1 MAAFTKTPDSTV
13 SREITKTALPLDN
26 GALTQ
31 GKIIEEAYASLTEED
46 LFISEEV
53 AINIA
58 QLFINDS
65 IAVGEMVS
73 WDESTEITN
82 VVVMYDE
89 TGTDTVTAYSFELD
103 NTKGY
108 NGYIVVAARLDAP
121 NLILEFAD
129 AAEPLYTVLDLNEED
144 QVVYLGPEYYYM
156 DSVDNDLDVLWDLS
170 GNKVLRDQL
179 VNVIEENSDINNIPE
194 NVAITIASEKGV
206 LYFNASE
213 SSEDIDSGIS
223 LYASNSSPIANPF
236 THANNNYQGP
246 FVSNDYINK
255 WENYVSYY
263 DTTTYDYGRHC
274 GPSAITHLIKWYG
287 KRYNSSLCNTSYSST
302 LSSVVSY
309 GNTWGYYDPSSGT
322 LRGSAS
328 EYIRLC
334 FAQRG
339 VSVYVNGKYN
349 VNYDN
354 VKKSLGDNQLL
365 YVSLDSH
372 PCYNNHAVACFAYTR
387 LKSTS
392 TGWYKTY
399 IKVADSWSTNARYID
414 MASVSECKYWSVS
427 F

>member
-1 MAAFTKTPDSTV
+1 MAAFTKTPYSTV

-129 AAEPLYTVLDLNEED
+129 AAEPLYTVLDLNEEY

-156 DSVDNDLDVLWDLS
+156 DSV
-170 GNKVLRDQL
+170 
-179 VNVIEENSDINNIPE
+179 
-194 NVAITIASEKGV
+194 
-206 LYFNASE
+206 
-213 SSEDIDSGIS
+213 
-223 LYASNSSPIANPF
+223 
-236 THANNNYQGP
+236 
-246 FVSNDYINK
+246 
-255 WENYVSYY
+255 
-263 DTTTYDYGRHC
+263 
-274 GPSAITHLIKWYG
+274 
-287 KRYNSSLCNTSYSST
+287 
-302 LSSVVSY
+302 
-309 GNTWGYYDPSSGT
+309 
-322 LRGSAS
+322 
-328 EYIRLC
+328 
-334 FAQRG
+334 
-339 VSVYVNGKYN
+339 
-349 VNYDN
+349 
-354 VKKSLGDNQLL
+354 
-365 YVSLDSH
+365 
-372 PCYNNHAVACFAYTR
+372 
-387 LKSTS
+387 
-392 TGWYKTY
+392 
-399 IKVADSWSTNARYID
+399 
-414 MASVSECKYWSVS
+414 SECKYWSVS